1 MFVLVMI
8 VVIDSIYRRL
18 KPFIFARRGEVMA
31 AICLLKLPSDKYKVI
46 NSVLLKANWGNCQ
59 IDHVIVSS
67 FGIFVLE
74 IKNCKGTIYG
84 GDNSE
89 KWTRFLKNAVNSKMG
104 SSHSWVTETRIPIF

>member
-1 MFVLVMI
+1 MI

-31 AICLLKLPSDKYKVI
+31 AIRLLMLPGDKYKVI

-74 IKNCKGTIYG
+74 IKNCI
-84 GDNSE
+84 
-89 KWTRFLKNAVNSKMG
+89 FLTVPSAL
-104 SSHSWVTETRIPIF
+104 